1 MELSICAGY
10 LQKTELSDKSAKNI
24 FRLCKEAGFTVIDY
38 TPSAKDWEKQVSS
51 LLRASEELEMPL
63 EQSHAPFNRYT
74 KMPVED
80 FKALLDIAFN
90 AAIAMGNKQ
99 IVVHCDDYPIPKDGI
114 YDVNEATE
122 KTYDFWAPYAEKA
135 AANGLIM
142 AIETVFHDNRSKNAP
157 PDRFT
162 ADLNELIGLIDRFDN
177 PFVKCCW
184 DSGHAR
190 LAFTRAGLSD
200 AMRKLGDRIC
210 CTHIHDNYYNK
221 DLHVLPFQ
229 GDIDWREH
237 MATMK
242 EIGYKGSLT
251 YELVYGKWPD
261 ALVTDFLGVA
271 GKTGKM
277 LVDMFENA

>member
-1 MELSICAGY
+1 MKLSVNASYLWSSELP
-10 LQKTELSDKSAKNI
+10 EKNEEI
-24 FRLCKEAGFTVIDY
+24 ILKYCKEAGFDVIDY
-38 TPSAKDWEKQVSS
+38 TPGAIGWKNAVAK
-51 LLRASEELEMPL
+51 LLRASEKYELPL
-63 EQSHAPFNRYT
+63 EQSHAPFNRY
-74 KMPVED
+74 KKAPIDE
-80 FKALLDIAFN
+80 FKERLNIAFD

-114 YDVNEATE
+114 YDSKVATE
-122 KTYDFWAPYAEKA
+122 ETYEFWAPFAEKA
-135 AANGLIM
+135 ANNGLIM

-157 PDRFT
+157 PDRFG

-177 PFVKCCW
+177 PYVKCCW

-190 LAFTRAGLSD
+190 LAFTRAGMPD

-210 CTHIHDNYYNK
+210 CTHIHDNYYNR

-242 EIGYKGSLT
+242 EIGYTGNLT
-251 YELVYGKWPD
+251 YEIVYGKWPSE
-261 ALVTDFLGVA
+261 LVPDFLA
-271 GKTGKM
+271 IAAKTGRK
-277 LVDMFENA
+277 LIEMFENA